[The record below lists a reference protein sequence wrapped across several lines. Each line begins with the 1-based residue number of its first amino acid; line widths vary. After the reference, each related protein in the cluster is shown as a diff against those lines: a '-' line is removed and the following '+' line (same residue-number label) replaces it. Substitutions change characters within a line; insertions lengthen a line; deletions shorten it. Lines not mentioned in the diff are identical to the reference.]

1 MKKFIETS
9 ILKELGD
16 IMRNTERT
24 LDKFKGDRVDVLE
37 VFVLCN
43 YPIASGKFSIAVEQ
57 EELERV
63 IRFVI
68 DNYRTLQE
76 GGNILFVFSQIC
88 AVYQR
93 KIVAKK
99 PKGLY
104 FQMGLDEK
112 IRSIKALREMA
123 KMGFDC
129 LNDHGLKWAKK
140 AVEAYVVFG
149 PVPQKFIDM
158 AYQTGAGQYIAKIS
172 GISTGFAQN
181 VGIPYEEFMREH
193 RDTPSY

>member
-24 LDKFKGDRVDVLE
+24 LDKFKGDRIDVLE

-99 PKGLY
+99 PKGVY

-129 LNDHGLKWAKK
+129 LNDHGLKWAKE

-158 AYQTGAGQYIAKIS
+158 AYQTGAGQYIAKVS
-172 GISTGFAQN
+172 SDPFDFN
-181 VGIPYEEFMREH
+181 RPYDYKTFMIKYGY
-193 RDTPSY
+193 TPSY